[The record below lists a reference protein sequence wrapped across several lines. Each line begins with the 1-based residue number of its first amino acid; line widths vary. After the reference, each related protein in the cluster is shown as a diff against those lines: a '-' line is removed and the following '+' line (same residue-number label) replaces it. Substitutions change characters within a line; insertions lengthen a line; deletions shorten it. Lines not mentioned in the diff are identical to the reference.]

1 MEAATPAPAP
11 APTPE
16 VAISAAE
23 GGAVESGKS
32 GFMPFADENGKLGF
46 IGLAIIG
53 VTLASLFYSIYW
65 YRKNIQIMEEERD
78 DNGDLAQDVT
88 EIKRNLKK
96 LLGTTYQAI

>member
-11 APTPE
+11 TPE
-16 VAISAAE
+16 VPISAAE

-96 LLGTTYQAI
+96 LLGTNYQAI

>member
-11 APTPE
+11 APAPE
-16 VAISAAE
+16 APISAAE

-65 YRKNIQIMEEERD
+65 YRKNIQIMEEERE
-78 DNGDLAQDVT
+78 DNDGLSKDVS

>member
-1 MEAATPAPAP
+1 MEAATPAI

-16 VAISAAE
+16 VATSAAE